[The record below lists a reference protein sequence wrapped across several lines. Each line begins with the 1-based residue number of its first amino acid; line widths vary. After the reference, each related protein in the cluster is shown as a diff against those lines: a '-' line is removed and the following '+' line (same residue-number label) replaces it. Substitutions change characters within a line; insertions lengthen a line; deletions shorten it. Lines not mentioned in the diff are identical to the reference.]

1 MMNVNEDVMKI
12 SQELME
18 YLLTTMCTTKDENE
32 LKIAK
37 DKAKKCVDIIY
48 EMKMELMGKEE
59 DPCIRFVNKVM
70 GYE

>member
-1 MMNVNEDVMKI
+1 MNVNEDVMKI

-48 EMKMELMGKEE
+48 EMKMELMGKAE

>member
-1 MMNVNEDVMKI
+1 MNVNEDVMKI

-37 DKAKKCVDIIY
+37 DKAKKCVEIIY

-70 GYE
+70 GHE

>member
-1 MMNVNEDVMKI
+1 MNVNEDVMKI

-18 YLLTTMCTTKDENE
+18 YLLATMCTTKDENE

-37 DKAKKCVDIIY
+37 DKAKKCVEIIY
-48 EMKMELMGKEE
+48 EMKMELMGKGE